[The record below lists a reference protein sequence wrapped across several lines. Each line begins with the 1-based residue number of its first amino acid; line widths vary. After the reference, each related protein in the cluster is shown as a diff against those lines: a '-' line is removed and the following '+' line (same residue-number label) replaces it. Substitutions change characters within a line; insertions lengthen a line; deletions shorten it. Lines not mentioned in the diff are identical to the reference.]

1 MYISFYRSYREIL
14 VGIGDERC
22 WVEQRTQEVEMGV
35 LSDSVTG
42 NLPSRH

>member
-14 VGIGDERC
+14 VVVGHERC
-22 WVEQRTQEVEMGV
+22 RVGQRTQEVEMGV

-42 NLPSRH
+42 NLPSRY